1 MGDGVVSAW
10 RGLFRQV
17 ARESPPKGDGIPP
30 EPSQLQQDLA
40 GAPKMQRLCGGHGM
54 GKGELWGAG
63 LGRYWGQTPGQTL
76 ATTPMK
82 YPHLTDVENKGQR
95 EAE

>member
-1 MGDGVVSAW
+1 
-10 RGLFRQV
+10 
-17 ARESPPKGDGIPP
+17 
-30 EPSQLQQDLA
+30 
-40 GAPKMQRLCGGHGM
+40 MQRLCGGHGM

-82 YPHLTDVENKGQR
+82 YPHLTDVGNKGQR